1 MRCPEPQLPET
12 LGRRLTY
19 FISWVM
25 VLSVVVPVLALVPVV
40 VPGAGILTTIT
51 LSHPLPTTIAISGEF
66 ACGATVLVLAPTA
79 AFPPVDGFSL
89 VTVVPGGGLK
99 VNCAASGRVKS
110 TELN

>member
-25 VLSVVVPVLALVPVV
+25 VLSVVVPVLALMPVV
-40 VPGAGILTTIT
+40 GPGAGILTTIT
-51 LSHPLPTTIAISGEF
+51 LSHPLPTTLGISADF
-66 ACGATVLVLAPTA
+66 DCGATVLAPTA
-79 AFPPVDGFSL
+79 AFRPVGVFSL

-99 VNCAASGRVKS
+99 RSEEHTS
-110 TELN
+110 ELQS